1 MALGSEF
8 ARAITE
14 FKRDAGLSREQLD
27 QFQLGSLDD
36 LHRAMGDIQRN
47 QAHDRKLRYLRR
59 LDPFLKSMKEY
70 EKVIEVFLN
79 ASEILA
85 FVWGPLKF
93 ILTMTSNVVDAFDAF
108 LNIYQEIGENL
119 SNLSSYQ
126 SLFSNHS
133 HMQTLLVT
141 IFKDILAIHKEAV
154 VFLKKK
160 FWQQLFQGAWKGF
173 EVRIKEIK
181 RNFSRHRHLIE
192 NRASLIEFEEVQV
205 IRQQAEAGFAHA
217 TQADLARQHREVLQW
232 LAPVLPEKRHDIHR
246 RAREDDA
253 AAGKW
258 LLDDDRF
265 RMWSDK
271 DCCATPL
278 VWMNGKPGAGK
289 SVLASII
296 ADHVFTIPDVSVGL
310 FYCVQSDP
318 HSNSFISVA
327 KSILSQLLTQD
338 ATLLPLVY
346 EKMRTENGEAVL
358 TSNTDAEKLLNLAL
372 RSRKTYLIID
382 GVDEC
387 ERDERKKI
395 CSWFSKT
402 INSLER
408 TKADEIRCIFVSQD
422 DGIAR
427 RDLAAIPAINIT
439 TKNTERDIQVYSKV
453 WQAKI
458 EQKFGTFHEHE
469 LSVAKVVTARSQ
481 GMFIYAKCVLAEL
494 YHQASREELL
504 SRWRADGFPNDL
516 DEVYV
521 RILQRITEG
530 LPIPTVE
537 RVRQLLGW
545 VCCAKRPL
553 KWYEIQVAASI
564 DLRSDQVI
572 VEGRRLVDNAKD
584 LCASFV
590 EVHADQTVELVHS
603 TVREFLKNS
612 NTFQVSEAEKDLTLI
627 SIAYLCIEP
636 IEREVDEAVLETAL
650 LAGSYGFLEYASVC
664 WVPHLLSW
672 LQDGPADEDIPILA
686 ESLEVLLDSHFL
698 EQEHNIQVPHKVM
711 RTLGP
716 LEDLDIHTSIMQAVV
731 WTRKQIMGS
740 HSSLEAE
747 DRLDFPQIIS
757 RFRSSLEMYLFLSG
771 QDTARA
777 SLATFY
783 GNNWFKCPRMSC
795 RYFHHGFASRD
806 LRDQHVARHDRAY
819 LCTFEG
825 CLTATLGCATR
836 AELQRHMLESHGI
849 VGEEDSFP
857 SMSNPDTKPKATG
870 PAKFHCSQCSKT
882 FTRSANLQG
891 HQRSHRN
898 ERPFACEVCGMTFVR
913 QHDKKRH
920 EETRHADERKYICH
934 GYLRDGSSWG
944 CQRNFAR
951 ADVLSDHHKSQTG
964 RSCIRPLFEEKK
976 AELGDITEVEILSH
990 ITQLK
995 PIPDRADTLA
1005 TLGSSISRGSG
1016 DDEFAELELEQ
1027 VDTSQSERVESSS
1040 QKRSL
1045 DNSGS
1050 EELAELHKARR
1061 FQFKKS
1067 YIRHSAT
1074 RLGGEGAGDLEDAK
1088 G

>member
-36 LHRAMGDIQRN
+36 LHRAMGNIQRN

-119 SNLSSYQ
+119 PNLSSYQ

-217 TQADLARQHREVLQW
+217 AQADLARQHREVLQW
-232 LAPVLPEKRHDIHR
+232 LAPVLPEKRHDVHR

-358 TSNTDAEKLLNLAL
+358 TSNTDAEKLLDLAL

-382 GVDEC
+382 GIDEC
-387 ERDERKKI
+387 DKDERKKI

-402 INSLER
+402 VNSLER

-427 RDLAAIPAINIT
+427 KDLAAIPAINIT
-439 TKNTERDIQVYSKV
+439 TKNTERDIQVYSNV

-458 EQKFGTFHEHE
+458 EQKFGTFHEYE

-481 GMFIYAKCVLAEL
+481 GMFIYAKCVLVEL

-504 SRWRADGFPNDL
+504 S
-516 DEVYV
+516 
-521 RILQRITEG
+521 
-530 LPIPTVE
+530 
-537 RVRQLLGW
+537 
-545 VCCAKRPL
+545 PL

-564 DLRSDQVI
+564 DLRSDKVI

-627 SIAYLCIEP
+627 SIAYLCTEP

-698 EQEHNIQVPHKVM
+698 EQDHNIQIPHKIM
-711 RTLGP
+711 KTLGP
-716 LEDLDIHTSIMQAVV
+716 LEDLDIHSSIMQAVM

-740 HSSLEAE
+740 HSSLEGE
-747 DRLDFPQIIS
+747 DRLDFPQIIY

-806 LRDQHVARHDRAY
+806 VRDQHVARHDRAY

-849 VGEEDSFP
+849 IGEEDSFP
-857 SMSNPDTKPKATG
+857 SMPNPDTRSKATG
-870 PAKFHCSQCSKT
+870 PAKFQCPQCSKT
-882 FTRSANLQG
+882 FTRSANLRG
-891 HQRSHRN
+891 HERSHRN
-898 ERPFACEVCGMTFVR
+898 ERPFACDVCGMAFVR

-920 EETRHADERKYICH
+920 EETRHAGERKYICH

-951 ADVLSDHHKSQTG
+951 ADVLNDHQKSQTG
-964 RSCIRPLFEEKK
+964 RSCIRPFFEEKK
-976 AELGDITEVEILSH
+976 AELGDITEEEILSH

-995 PIPDRADTLA
+995 PIPERVDRLA
-1005 TLGSSISRGSG
+1005 TLGSSTSMGSG
-1016 DDEFAELELEQ
+1016 DDEFAELELDQ
-1027 VDTSQSERVESSS
+1027 VDTPQSESVESSS

-1045 DNSGS
+1045 EDSGS

-1074 RLGGEGAGDLEDAK
+1074 RLGGQGSDDLGDAT